1 MSSITSSEIIKN
13 RFKAIFA
20 LPIEG
25 RVFGLDFMRA
35 IAILG
40 VLLTHA
46 QLVLPANERGW
57 LGTFASFSGTLGVEL
72 FFVLSGFLIG
82 SILLS
87 LAPRFHEIRTL
98 PYFWQRRWLRTIPN
112 YFLFLLA
119 NILAAVL
126 VARAIPNLL
135 LYMSFTQNFL
145 WPHPSFFDQAWS
157 LTIEEWFYLLFPISL
172 YLLYRL
178 FKSFDVAFIVSAGI
192 FLVIPTAIRINWAVT
207 TNLDW
212 DTYFRKIM
220 LLRLDSIMYGVL
232 AAWIKKNSPTF
243 WKKYRWPLIIFG
255 LLIVTVSWSWVLIRG
270 VDADFFGKTFLFSC
284 TSLGFACL
292 LPALDQWKL
301 QHETIASTT
310 TRLIALWSYSLY
322 LCNLLVAQIFMLI
335 NEKISGIPFSI
346 GILFFAAFFVISFA
360 VSAMVYS
367 FFEKPI
373 LDLRNRFSIS

>member
-1 MSSITSSEIIKN
+1 MIPNVTRAANARLKSVFTLST
-13 RFKAIFA
+13 
-20 LPIEG
+20 EG

-35 IAILG
+35 IAIIG

-46 QLVLPANERGW
+46 QLVLPVDKRGW
-57 LGTFASFSGTLGVEL
+57 LGAFASFSGTLGVEL

-82 SILLS
+82 SILLA

-98 PYFWQRRWLRTIPN
+98 PYFWQRRWFRTIPN

-119 NILAAVL
+119 NLAAAVL

-135 LYMSFTQNFL
+135 LYASFTQNFL

-178 FKSFDVAFIVSAGI
+178 FKSFDAAFVVSAGI
-192 FLVIPTAIRINWAVT
+192 FLVIPTALRINWAVT

-232 AAWIKKNSPTF
+232 AAWIKKSAPTF
-243 WKKYRWPLIIFG
+243 WKNFRWPLVAFG
-255 LLIVTVSWSWVLIRG
+255 LITVATSWSWVLTRA
-270 VDADFFGKTFLFSC
+270 VNADFFGRTFLFSC
-284 TSLGFACL
+284 TSFGFACL

-301 QHETIASTT
+301 QRETIPSTA
-310 TRLIALWSYSLY
+310 TRFIALWSYSLY
-322 LCNLLVAQIFMLI
+322 LCNLLIAQIFMLI
-335 NEKISGIPFSI
+335 NEKVGNIPFSI
-346 GILFFAAFFVISFA
+346 SILFFIAFFAINIA
-360 VSAMVYS
+360 VSAVVYS

-373 LDLRNRFSIS
+373 LDLRNRFSLT